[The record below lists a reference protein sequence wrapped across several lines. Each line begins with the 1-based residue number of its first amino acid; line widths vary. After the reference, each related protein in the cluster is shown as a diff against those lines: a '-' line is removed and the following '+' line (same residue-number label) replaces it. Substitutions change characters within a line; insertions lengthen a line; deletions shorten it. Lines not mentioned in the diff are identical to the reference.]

1 MATQAWQMP
10 DVDAE
15 KYQSVTKQGGARS
28 EITRHVLPF
37 TTGVSVAFS
46 STRSKARIGCN
57 ISQQSGL
64 SELKWDNSPMTI
76 SEVAECVLVVE
87 RVRVGNQHP
96 INVVDVSESRH
107 TCLIGHKECQQA

>member
-37 TTGVSVAFS
+37 TTGVSVHFRAPAAKHASDATFRS
-46 STRSKARIGCN
+46 SPVCPN
-57 ISQQSGL
+57 
-64 SELKWDNSPMTI
+64 
-76 SEVAECVLVVE
+76 
-87 RVRVGNQHP
+87 
-96 INVVDVSESRH
+96 
-107 TCLIGHKECQQA
+107 

>member
-46 STRSKARIGCN
+46 STPAAKHASDATFRS
-57 ISQQSGL
+57 
-64 SELKWDNSPMTI
+64 SP
-76 SEVAECVLVVE
+76 VCP
-87 RVRVGNQHP
+87 N
-96 INVVDVSESRH
+96 
-107 TCLIGHKECQQA
+107 

>member
-46 STRSKARIGCN
+46 STRSKARIRMQHFAAVRFVRTEVR
-57 ISQQSGL
+57 QQTDSNQRSSG
-64 SELKWDNSPMTI
+64 
-76 SEVAECVLVVE
+76 V
-87 RVRVGNQHP
+87 
-96 INVVDVSESRH
+96 
-107 TCLIGHKECQQA
+107 

>member
-64 SELKWDNSPMTI
+64 GSPAI
-76 SEVAECVLVVE
+76 SW
-87 RVRVGNQHP
+87 G
-96 INVVDVSESRH
+96 
-107 TCLIGHKECQQA
+107 

>member
-76 SEVAECVLVVE
+76 SKW
-87 RVRVGNQHP
+87 Q
-96 INVVDVSESRH
+96 NVSAGCGKGAS
-107 TCLIGHKECQQA
+107 G

>member
-76 SEVAECVLVVE
+76 SEVAECECWLWKGCE
-87 RVRVGNQHP
+87 WAF
-96 INVVDVSESRH
+96 SK
-107 TCLIGHKECQQA
+107 IGRAHV

>member
-37 TTGVSVAFS
+37 TTGVSVATFRS
-46 STRSKARIGCN
+46 SPVCPN
-57 ISQQSGL
+57 
-64 SELKWDNSPMTI
+64 
-76 SEVAECVLVVE
+76 
-87 RVRVGNQHP
+87 
-96 INVVDVSESRH
+96 
-107 TCLIGHKECQQA
+107 

>member
-10 DVDAE
+10 DVDAEKYQSVTKQGVDAE

-76 SEVAECVLVVE
+76 SEVAEC
-87 RVRVGNQHP
+87 
-96 INVVDVSESRH
+96 
-107 TCLIGHKECQQA
+107 ECWLWKGCEWVISTPLT

>member
-37 TTGVSVAFS
+37 YDRRVGCIFEHPQQ
-46 STRSKARIGCN
+46 KARIGCN
-57 ISQQSGL
+57 ISQQSGV

-76 SEVAECVLVVE
+76 SEVAEC
-87 RVRVGNQHP
+87 
-96 INVVDVSESRH
+96 
-107 TCLIGHKECQQA
+107 ECWLWKGCEWVISTPLT

>member
-1 MATQAWQMP
+1 MP

-15 KYQSVTKQGGARS
+15 KYQSVTKQEGARS

-64 SELKWDNSPMTI
+64 SELKCDNKPIAI
-76 SEVAECVLVVE
+76 SEVAEC
-87 RVRVGNQHP
+87 
-96 INVVDVSESRH
+96 
-107 TCLIGHKECQQA
+107 ECWL